1 MAATVMGRELPPP
14 GQAASREGFHALAGP
29 GRPGQ
34 RSPWLPFWWTVAT
47 LLFVTGLIFC
57 AYAFEDHRMW
67 LWLGA
72 ITAFAIVA
80 SVGNIYSGLWYPFA
94 FTAISVLVTAL
105 LLPETRHRSLDS

>member
-14 GQAASREGFHALAGP
+14 GQAASREGFHALAEP
-29 GRPGQ
+29 ERPGQ
-34 RSPWLPFWWTVAT
+34 RSPWLPFWWTVAA

-72 ITAFAIVA
+72 ITAFAIVGMMTMRA
-80 SVGNIYSGLWYPFA
+80 MTDADRELFRRAWQEYLERQRHYPGA
-94 FTAISVLVTAL
+94 
-105 LLPETRHRSLDS
+105 